1 MQADREVSSTPDKAR
16 NKEEDNED
24 GPLDGV
30 GCFKGYLRDTHC
42 VITILSTALMTLPI
56 VWLLDIIEQA
66 IFLAFEIPIGVI
78 YLCCSFCFS
87 NSYAYL
93 CNVIVT
99 EGVMA
104 HMERMYSSPPEIRW
118 EIQCFH
124 KEKRTKTTK
133 RYVGGDGSDAY
144 ITEKE
149 TSYETVNTHFA
160 YGYLE
165 FAAWNDVSTPLKQS
179 DIENYAMTKVSVKK
193 RWICNDGGYERQKR
207 AFIRRNDVDEDYTF
221 SEEFHVKGYNP
232 RFLGFINVKDK
243 PCLVHWTWYWLSHL
257 TVIFAL
263 PYRMWLSSK
272 TGKVRIELVK
282 EMWTVEA

>member
-1 MQADREVSSTPDKAR
+1 MQVDREVSSTPDKASR
-16 NKEEDNED
+16 KEEDNED

-30 GCFKGYLRDTHC
+30 GCFKGCLRDTHC

-56 VWLLDIIEQA
+56 VWLLDIIEKNT
-66 IFLAFEIPIGVI
+66 FLGVEIPLGVV
-78 YLCCSFCFS
+78 YLVCSFCFS
-87 NSYAYL
+87 NSHAYL

-118 EIQCFH
+118 HIKCFH
-124 KEKRTKTTK
+124 EEKITKTTK
-133 RYVGGDGSDAY
+133 TWEDGSVR
-144 ITEKE
+144 TEKE
-149 TSYETVNTHFA
+149 TIGYETVYTHSA
-160 YGYLE
+160 YGCLK

-179 DIENYAMTKVSVKK
+179 EIENYTMTKVSVKK

-207 AFIRRNDVDEDYTF
+207 AFIRRNDVDRDYTF
-221 SEEFHVKGYNP
+221 SEEFHVKGYQP

-243 PCLVHWTWYWLSHL
+243 PCLAHWTWYWLSHL
-257 TVIFAL
+257 TVVFAL

-282 EMWTVEA
+282 EMWTVGA